1 MHPVKFRDPFDPT
14 SQPLYTVVL
23 IPARFDSTRLP
34 GKPLADIAGS
44 PMIEHVYR
52 HAAAANGVD
61 AVAVATDDKRIVAA
75 VAAFGGVARLTKTS
89 HQSGTD
95 RIAELASEI
104 PCEIVIN
111 LQADEPTTE
120 PETISNLAQEI
131 SKDPAIKM
139 ATVRR
144 PITDQSDYA
153 NPNVV
158 KVVIN
163 CNGDALYFSRSPIP
177 FASNAAHS
185 ATVFQHVGLYAYRRS
200 FLLNYANLKPSP
212 LELAESLEQLRALEN
227 GVRIKTIETSAE
239 SIGVDTPENLEQ
251 ARQILSLDSKVET

>member
-1 MHPVKFRDPFDPT
+1 MHPVKFRDPFAPT

-52 HAAAANGVD
+52 RAAAAEGID

-75 VAAFGGVARLTKTS
+75 VTAFGGVARLTKAS

-95 RIAELASEI
+95 RIAELAAEI

-120 PETISNLAQEI
+120 PETITNLAQEI
-131 SKDPAIKM
+131 SKDSTIEM
-139 ATVRR
+139 ATVRC

-177 FASNAAHS
+177 FTSNVARS
-185 ATVFQHVGLYAYRRS
+185 TTVFQHIGLYAYRRS
-200 FLLNYANLKPSP
+200 FLLNYASLRPSP

-251 ARQILSLDSKVET
+251 ARQLLSLDSRVET